1 MFRKW
6 EFLFKFKDYVR
17 IVFWNVLLYI
27 KIFRCVVYDYVYV
40 FVYFIK
46 IYLVLKFEGNK
57 WFY

>member
-1 MFRKW
+1 MLELFFEMF
-6 EFLFKFKDYVR
+6 F
-17 IVFWNVLLYI
+17 LYI

-57 WFY
+57 

>member
-57 WFY
+57 